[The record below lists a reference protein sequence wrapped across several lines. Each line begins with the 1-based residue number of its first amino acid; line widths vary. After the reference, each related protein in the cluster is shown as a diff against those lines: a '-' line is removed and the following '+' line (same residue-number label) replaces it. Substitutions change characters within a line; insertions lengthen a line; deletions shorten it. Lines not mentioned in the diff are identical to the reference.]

1 MACLQFFRILK
12 FQKEKR
18 YAQISVFLI
27 LVKSGQ
33 TMVKLLIQEVLMLL
47 HN

>member
-1 MACLQFFRILK
+1 MPK
-12 FQKEKR
+12 FQF
-18 YAQISVFLI
+18 FLI

-47 HN
+47 HNYPRILVLIIISIF